1 MRARETSAKARRGH
15 LQARQERR
23 MNDLSH
29 AAKGDAQQSSTDA
42 SVVISVCTTCKT
54 QDTAAEVVGP
64 NLLAALRDIV
74 SSADGSVAVRAVQ
87 CLGVCKRPTT
97 AAVSGPDRYTFVFAD
112 LQPDG
117 AHALR
122 DFALSYARSDYGLV
136 PWRERAQVLRRG
148 MIARIPPAIWSPENG
163 EPPK

>member
-1 MRARETSAKARRGH
+1 
-15 LQARQERR
+15 
-23 MNDLSH
+23 MNDSAPTANLFAPSGT
-29 AAKGDAQQSSTDA
+29 ADAR
-42 SVVISVCTTCKT
+42 VVISICTTCKS
-54 QDTAAEVVGP
+54 QDTAAEVVGSK
-64 NLLAALRDIV
+64 LLAAVRDV
-74 SSADGSVAVRAVQ
+74 MSSSDGGIAVRAVQ

-112 LQPDG
+112 LQPIDD
-117 AHALR
+117 ATALR
-122 DFALSYARSDYGLV
+122 DFAACYARSDYGLV

>member
-1 MRARETSAKARRGH
+1 
-15 LQARQERR
+15 
-23 MNDLSH
+23 MNESISGPNVV
-29 AAKGDAQQSSTDA
+29 ACADA
-42 SVVISVCTTCKT
+42 SDAPVVISICTTCKA
-54 QDTAAEVVGP
+54 QDATAQVVGP
-64 NLLAALRDIV
+64 KLLVAVRDLV
-74 SSADGSVAVRAVQ
+74 PLGDGIAVRAVQ

-112 LQPDG
+112 LQPADG
-117 AHALR
+117 ATALR

-148 MIARIPPAIWSPENG
+148 MVARIPPAIWSPETG

>member
-1 MRARETSAKARRGH
+1 
-15 LQARQERR
+15 
-23 MNDLSH
+23 MNDQIPALIV
-29 AAKGDAQQSSTDA
+29 GTQPDATDA
-42 SVVISVCTTCKT
+42 PVVISVCTTCKT
-54 QDTAAEVVGP
+54 QDGAAEVVGP
-64 NLLAALRDIV
+64 KMLAAVRAVMDPSHSDIT
-74 SSADGSVAVRAVQ
+74 VRAVQ

-112 LQPDG
+112 LQPADG
-117 AHALR
+117 ATALR
-122 DFALSYARSDYGLV
+122 DFAVSYARSDYGLV

>member
-1 MRARETSAKARRGH
+1 M
-15 LQARQERR
+15 
-23 MNDLSH
+23 
-29 AAKGDAQQSSTDA
+29 
-42 SVVISVCTTCKT
+42 
-54 QDTAAEVVGP
+54 QDTGRGAEVVGP
-64 NLLAALRDIV
+64 ELLAAVRDVV
-74 SSADGSVAVRAVQ
+74 SSPDIGVRAVQ

-112 LQPDG
+112 LEPADG
-117 AHALR
+117 AIALR
-122 DFALSYARSDYGLV
+122 DFAVSYARSDYGLV

>member
-1 MRARETSAKARRGH
+1 
-15 LQARQERR
+15 
-23 MNDLSH
+23 MNDSIP
-29 AAKGDAQQSSTDA
+29 AANLFASSDAADA
-42 SVVISVCTTCKT
+42 RVVISICTTCKT
-54 QDTAAEVVGP
+54 QDAAAEVVGP
-64 NLLAALRDIV
+64 KLLTAVRDVVSTGDASIAL
-74 SSADGSVAVRAVQ
+74 RAVQ

-112 LQPDG
+112 LQPADG
-117 AHALR
+117 ATALR
-122 DFALSYARSDYGLV
+122 DFAVSYARSDYGLV

>member
-1 MRARETSAKARRGH
+1 
-15 LQARQERR
+15 
-23 MNDLSH
+23 MNDLSQ
-29 AAKGDAQQSSTDA
+29 AAKGKAQRNATDA
-42 SVVISVCTTCKT
+42 SVFISVCTTCKT
-54 QDTAAEVVGP
+54 QDAAADLVGP
-64 NLLAALRDIV
+64 NLLAAVRDIV
-74 SSADGSVAVRAVQ
+74 SSADRGLSVRAVQ

-117 AHALR
+117 APALR
-122 DFALSYARSDYGLV
+122 NFALSYARSDYGLV

>member
-1 MRARETSAKARRGH
+1 
-15 LQARQERR
+15 
-23 MNDLSH
+23 MNDSISALNDVARSG
-29 AAKGDAQQSSTDA
+29 ASDAP
-42 SVVISVCTTCKT
+42 VVISICTTCKI
-54 QDTAAEVVGP
+54 QDATAEVVGP
-64 NLLAALRDIV
+64 KLFAAVRDLV
-74 SSADGSVAVRAVQ
+74 PPGDGITVRAVQ

-112 LQPDG
+112 LQPADG
-117 AHALR
+117 ATALR

>member
-1 MRARETSAKARRGH
+1 MNDPIEFSKANSAMNDPRAR
-15 LQARQERR
+15 
-23 MNDLSH
+23 
-29 AAKGDAQQSSTDA
+29 
-42 SVVISVCTTCKT
+42 VVISVCTTCKT
-54 QDTAAEVVGP
+54 QDTAAEMVGP
-64 NLLAALRDIV
+64 NLLAAVRRIVTPGDGDI
-74 SSADGSVAVRAVQ
+74 AVRAVQ

-112 LQPDG
+112 LQPAEG
-117 AHALR
+117 AIALR
-122 DFALSYARSDYGLV
+122 DFALSYGRSDYGLV